1 MVCASFTIAK
11 SFPCRPRIIRH
22 LALHG
27 ILLRIWGNN
36 MNKLL
41 EKYAS
46 GSWKSLSDDELL
58 RLDQEIEE
66 LIKDPESASDEMK
79 NIALKAHLASLRF
92 QLQKMKQARELYR
105 W

>member
-1 MVCASFTIAK
+1 MACASFTIAK
-11 SFPCRPRIIRH
+11 SFPCRSRIIRH

-27 ILLRIWGNN
+27 VLLRVWGNN
-36 MNKLL
+36 MSKLL

-58 RLDQEIEE
+58 WLDQEIEE

-79 NIALKAHLASLRF
+79 HIALKAHLASLKL
-92 QLQKMKQARELYR
+92 QLQGIKRVRDLCG